1 MSSKVRVELN
11 SAGVRDMLQNMC
23 ADLIS
28 EKTQQVAESAN
39 AACTGFESEV
49 SVRGSRVVGFVHAA
63 TPHAYHH
70 TLKNN
75 TLLKALK

>member
-11 SAGVRDMLQNMC
+11 RAGVRDMLQNMC

-28 EKTQQVAESAN
+28 EKAQQVAESAN

-49 SVRGSRVVGFVHAA
+49 TVKGSRVVGFVHAA
-63 TPHAYHH
+63 TPHAYYHA
-70 TLKNN
+70 LKNN
-75 TLLKALK
+75 TILKALK